1 MLRHFY
7 WIAPAIMLLSGC
19 GRGSEDFTVRID
31 RPPDRVMQA
40 LGHGELD
47 SELSG
52 HFPGLKLQRTAP
64 AKNEVLYTL
73 PGDSAFPT
81 VIHFTFE
88 PVEGGKATVVHAA
101 IDVPPVRITLKG
113 KPKEISE
120 TKVERAIEELVEK
133 TGSKLEEGRDTA
145 AERKEL
151 SQFLAVLGIVTNSKQ
166 QRRFMALVESPHW
179 AMGDWNALYDGDG
192 QVAASPYG
200 QAAAGADP
208 GAAVR
213 EQEYRERERT
223 SQAAAPMN
231 DAQGETPRGDAARG
245 SDPGSY

>member
-1 MLRHFY
+1 MLRRFY

-31 RPPDRVMQA
+31 RPTDRVMQA

-52 HFPGLKLQRTAP
+52 HFPGLKLQRTA

-73 PGDSAFPT
+73 PGDSDFPT

-101 IDVPPVRITLKG
+101 VDVPPVRIAMKG

-120 TKVERAIEELVEK
+120 TKVERAVKELVEK

-151 SQFLAVLGIVTNSKQ
+151 SQFLAVLGIVTNSKH
-166 QRRFMALVESPHW
+166 QRRFMALMENSNG
-179 AMGDWNALYDGDG
+179 AMGNWNALYDGDSE
-192 QVAASPYG
+192 VAAPPYG
-200 QAAAGADP
+200 QAAAGVDP

-213 EQEYRERERT
+213 EQEYREKERT

-231 DAQGETPRGDAARG
+231 DAQGESPRGDTARG

>member
-1 MLRHFY
+1 MLRRFY

-31 RPPDRVMQA
+31 RPTDRVMQA

-52 HFPGLKLQRTAP
+52 HFPGLKLQRTA

-73 PGDSAFPT
+73 PGDSDFPT

-101 IDVPPVRITLKG
+101 LDVPPVRITLKG
-113 KPKEISE
+113 TPKEISE
-120 TKVERAIEELVEK
+120 TKVERAVKELIEK

-151 SQFLAVLGIVTNSKQ
+151 SQFLAVLGIVTNSKHQ
-166 QRRFMALVESPHW
+166 QRFMALLENSNW
-179 AMGDWNALYDGDG
+179 AMGDWNALYDGNG
-192 QVAASPYG
+192 EVTAPAYG

-208 GAAVR
+208 GASVR
-213 EQEYRERERT
+213 EQEYREKEQT

-231 DAQGETPRGDAARG
+231 DAQGESPRGDTARG